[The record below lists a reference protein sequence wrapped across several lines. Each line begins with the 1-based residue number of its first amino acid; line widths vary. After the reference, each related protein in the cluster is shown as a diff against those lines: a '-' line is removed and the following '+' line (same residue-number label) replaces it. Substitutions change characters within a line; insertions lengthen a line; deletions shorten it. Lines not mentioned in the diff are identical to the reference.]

1 MYARR
6 LSPPLLIGLAYA
18 TEDQEVCPDMGQ
30 RGMKVQRLWLLA
42 VPSGIGLRIR
52 VHATGLASAQ
62 ELMMISHPSA
72 QEAGAISR
80 RVEHKS
86 FISKPLESKTQFIAP
101 ADGMVT
107 GLA

>member
-30 RGMKVQRLWLLA
+30 RGMKVQRSRLLA

-52 VHATGLASAQ
+52 VHATPPASAQ
-62 ELMMISHPSA
+62 ELVMISHPLA
-72 QEAGAISR
+72 QEAGDISR
-80 RVEHKS
+80 RLEHMS
-86 FISKPLESKTQFIAP
+86 FISKPLESKTQFIALS
-101 ADGMVT
+101 DGMVT

>member
-30 RGMKVQRLWLLA
+30 RGMKVQ
-42 VPSGIGLRIR
+42 R